1 MDPKFYKELEQEANR
16 AVVEFVNRLAPFS
29 PEMERRTVLDI
40 SPGDG
45 HNIRYLLLVG
55 YHVVALKDEKADVG
69 ALYALNDVRDAYNE
83 YEKLMA
89 QQQKRPIDPKF
100 TREYEI
106 VHELP
111 ETRFDG
117 IIAIHTFID
126 ISPIKLKYLADYI
139 TDFTKPKGYLALTT
153 RTTQPNPFP
162 KWRDIPD
169 WKTQYTGKEEKRRTE
184 SYDLARVIERLL
196 RKPRK

>member
-1 MDPKFYKELEQEANR
+1 MDPKFYKKLEQEANR
-16 AVVEFVNRLAPFS
+16 AVVEFANRLTPLS
-29 PEMERRTVLDI
+29 PEQERRIVLDI

-111 ETRFDG
+111 ERQFDG

-126 ISPIKLKYLADYI
+126 LPPIKLKYLADYI
-139 TDFTKPKGYLALTT
+139 NDFTKPKGYLALTT

-162 KWRDIPD
+162 KWTSMPD
-169 WKTQYTGKEEKRRTE
+169 RRTNYTGKEEKRKTE